1 MTTIVYNVSPG
12 IYSTRE
18 QVVNALNDISAI
30 TAEFKSTGYGK
41 GEIIITVPDDFSLT
55 DAVTM
60 GAYIGQIETMH
71 SV

>member
-1 MTTIVYNVSPG
+1 MTIVYNVSPG

-18 QVVNALNDISAI
+18 EVVNALNAISAI
-30 TAEFKSTGYGK
+30 TAEFKSTGFAK
-41 GEIIITVPDDFSLT
+41 GEILISVPDDFSLT